1 MSARPI
7 IPPYYSKQDWP
18 RRVSQAD
25 QDHESRITAL
35 EAGGAVGAIYGKARS
50 ISATG
55 SVAADDYALF
65 VDASGGAVTV
75 NLPAVASNSG
85 RVLNVKKVDSS
96 GNAVTLDGNASE
108 TIDGA
113 TTLAI
118 STQYQSYTVH
128 CDGSAWWII

>member
-1 MSARPI
+1 MVSARPI
-7 IPPYYSKQDWP
+7 PETYKRQDWP
-18 RRVSQAD
+18 RLVAEKSK
-25 QDHESRITAL
+25 DHEGRISAL
-35 EAGGAVGAIYGKARS
+35 EAGGVGAIYGKARS
-50 ISATG
+50 ISTTG

-118 STQYQSYTVH
+118 ATQYQSYTVH

>member
-1 MSARPI
+1 MVSARPI
-7 IPPYYSKQDWP
+7 PETYKRQDWP
-18 RRVSQAD
+18 RLVAEKSK
-25 QDHESRITAL
+25 DHETRISAL
-35 EAGGAVGAIYGKARS
+35 EAGGVGAIYGKARS
-50 ISATG
+50 ISTTG

>member
-7 IPPYYSKQDWP
+7 PTYYRQGDWP
-18 RRVSQAD
+18 RKVSEA
-25 QDHESRITAL
+25 HENHETRITAL
-35 EAGGAVGAIYGKARS
+35 EAGGVGAIYGKARS
-50 ISATG
+50 ISTTG

-85 RVLNVKKVDSS
+85 RVINVKKVDSS